1 MTVQQNGLAD
11 NRRVRRKT
19 PAPIMM
25 TDDYDWMRAR
35 NLIIFFRHRSAEQ
48 GIDTQ
53 HGKKAAGN
61 PLRAS
66 HFSLPIQ
73 RDIDARSVPK
83 RADAGEQFLLHSRLL
98 KEGVGKTFPRAARWD
113 IAPFEGNQ
121 LFWIFDRQCFDQRG
135 VNYAENRRVR
145 ADAQRQ

>member
-1 MTVQQNGLAD
+1 MTVQRNGLAD
-11 NRRVRRKT
+11 NRRIGRKT

-35 NLIIFFRHRSAEQ
+35 NLIVFFRNRSAEQ
-48 GIDTQ
+48 GIDAQ

-73 RDIDARSVPK
+73 RDIDAQIRPK
-83 RADAGEQFLLHSRLL
+83 RADAASSSCCIRAFSKKAWEKPSRDWP
-98 KEGVGKTFPRAARWD
+98 GGTSPRS
-113 IAPFEGNQ
+113 
-121 LFWIFDRQCFDQRG
+121 
-135 VNYAENRRVR
+135 
-145 ADAQRQ
+145 